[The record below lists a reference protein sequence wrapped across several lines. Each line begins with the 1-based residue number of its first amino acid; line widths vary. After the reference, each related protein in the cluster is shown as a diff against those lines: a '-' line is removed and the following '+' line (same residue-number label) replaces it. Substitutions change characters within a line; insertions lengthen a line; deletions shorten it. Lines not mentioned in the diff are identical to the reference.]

1 MNISSQGFAN
11 QYSRNLQVLQANNL
25 KYIEHVSTGHSMQ
38 KISDDPSS
46 ASTLIR
52 VQSHRMEISQCLR
65 NSAYARSLTDIS
77 AQTIEKMM
85 EVNTD
90 IGAYSVQYSSLNNDA
105 LIGIRSTIDGLLE
118 QMVDL
123 INTKQMDTYL
133 FGGNKLNEKP
143 FTVTRDPNTQR
154 ITSVQYV
161 GSDTN
166 NTYAI
171 SPSIELNSLTDAAE
185 NQQMKTA
192 LDNLL
197 ALRDAFYEDPPNVS
211 SIRNL
216 GQRVNQDNQTIF
228 SDILGNLGAKLTRI
242 EHAEQQNQFIN
253 EDLEKISSQH
263 ADVDMA
269 DMIVKLQQSQCA
281 YQAALQAGSKVLN
294 LSLLNYL

>member
-11 QYSRNLQVLQANNL
+11 QYSRDLQVLQSNNL
-25 KYIEHVSTGHSMQ
+25 KYIERVSTGHQMQ
-38 KISDDPSS
+38 KPSDDPSS
-46 ASTLIR
+46 ASALIR
-52 VQSHRMEISQCLR
+52 VQTHRMEISQCLR

-90 IGAYSVQYSSLNNDA
+90 IGAYSVQYSSLNRDA
-105 LIGIRSTIDGLLE
+105 LVGIRSTIDGLLE

-123 INTKQMDTYL
+123 LNTKQMDTYL
-133 FGGNKLNEKP
+133 FGGNKLSEKP
-143 FTVTRDPNTQR
+143 FEVTRDPDTQR
-154 ITSVQYV
+154 IVSVQYV
-161 GSDTN
+161 GSTTN

-185 NQQMKTA
+185 NQKMKTA

-197 ALRDAFYEDPPNVS
+197 ALRNAFYQEPPDVED
-211 SIRNL
+211 IQAL
-216 GQRVNQDNQTIF
+216 GQTVNQDNQTIF
-228 SDILGNLGAKLTRI
+228 ADILGNLGAKLTRI
-242 EHAEQQNQFIN
+242 EHAEQQNQYIN

-263 ADVDMA
+263 ADVDLA
-269 DMIVKLQQSQCA
+269 DIMVKLQQSQCA

>member
-11 QYSRNLQVLQANNL
+11 QYSHDLQVLQSNNL
-25 KYIEHVSTGHSMQ
+25 KYIEHVSTGHRMQ
-38 KISDDPSS
+38 KPSDDPSS
-46 ASTLIR
+46 ASALIR

-90 IGAYSVQYSSLNNDA
+90 IGAYSVQYSSLNHDA

-123 INTKQMDTYL
+123 LNTKQMDTYL
-133 FGGNKLNEKP
+133 FGGNKLTEKP
-143 FTVTRDPNTQR
+143 FEVTRDVTTQR
-154 ITSVQYV
+154 INSVQYV
-161 GSDTN
+161 GSTTN

-185 NQQMKTA
+185 NQKMKTA

-197 ALRDAFYEDPPNVS
+197 ALRNAFYEDPPNVEN
-211 SIRNL
+211 IQAL
-216 GQRVNQDNQTIF
+216 GQTVNQDNQSIF
-228 SDILGNLGAKLTRI
+228 ADILGNLGAKLTRI
-242 EHAEQQNQFIN
+242 EHAEQQNQYIN

>member
-11 QYSRNLQVLQANNL
+11 QYSRDLQVLQSNNL
-25 KYIEHVSTGHSMQ
+25 KYIECVSTGHQMQ
-38 KISDDPSS
+38 KPSDDPSS
-46 ASTLIR
+46 ASALIR
-52 VQSHRMEISQCLR
+52 VQTHRMEISQCLR

-90 IGAYSVQYSSLNNDA
+90 IGAYSVQYSSLNRDA
-105 LIGIRSTIDGLLE
+105 LVGIRSTIDGLLE

-123 INTKQMDTYL
+123 LNTKQMDTYL
-133 FGGNKLNEKP
+133 FGGNKLSEKP
-143 FTVTRDPNTQR
+143 FEVTRDPDTQR
-154 ITSVQYV
+154 IVSVQYV
-161 GSDTN
+161 GSTTN

-185 NQQMKTA
+185 NQKMKTA

-197 ALRDAFYEDPPNVS
+197 ALRNAFYQEPPDVED
-211 SIRNL
+211 IQAL
-216 GQRVNQDNQTIF
+216 GQTVNQDNQTIF
-228 SDILGNLGAKLTRI
+228 ADILGNLGAKLTRI
-242 EHAEQQNQFIN
+242 EHAEQQNQYIN

-263 ADVDMA
+263 ADVDLA
-269 DMIVKLQQSQCA
+269 DIMVKLQQSQCA

>member
-1 MNISSQGFAN
+1 
-11 QYSRNLQVLQANNL
+11 
-25 KYIEHVSTGHSMQ
+25 MQ
-38 KISDDPSS
+38 KPSDDPSS
-46 ASTLIR
+46 ASALIR

-77 AQTIEKMM
+77 AQTIERMM

-90 IGAYSVQYSSLNNDA
+90 IGAYSVQYSSLNHDA
-105 LIGIRSTIDGLLE
+105 LMGIRSTIDGLLE

-133 FGGNKLNEKP
+133 FGGNKLTEKP
-143 FTVTRDPNTQR
+143 FAITRDPDTQR
-154 ITSVQYV
+154 IASVQYV
-161 GSDTN
+161 GGTGN
-166 NTYAI
+166 NMYAI
-171 SPSIELNSLTDAAE
+171 SPSIELNSLTDVAE
-185 NQQMKTA
+185 NQKMKTA

-197 ALRDAFYEDPPNVS
+197 ALRNAFYEDPPNLS
-211 SIRNL
+211 DIQTL

-228 SDILGNLGAKLTRI
+228 SDILGSLGAKLTRI

-269 DMIVKLQQSQCA
+269 DMVVKLQQSQCA

>member
-11 QYSRNLQVLQANNL
+11 QYSSNLQTLQGNNL
-25 KYIEHVSTGHSMQ
+25 KYIERVSTGHSMQ
-38 KISDDPSS
+38 KPSDDPSS
-46 ASTLIR
+46 ASALIR
-52 VQSHRMEISQCLR
+52 VQAHRMEIAQCSR

-77 AQTIEKMM
+77 AQTIERMM

-90 IGAYSVQYSSLNNDA
+90 IGAYSVQYSSLNHDA
-105 LIGIRSTIDGLLE
+105 LLGIRSTIDGLLE

-133 FGGNKLNEKP
+133 FGGNKLTEKP
-143 FTVTRDPNTQR
+143 FAVTRDPDTQR
-154 ITSVQYV
+154 ITSIQYV
-161 GSDTN
+161 GSTSN
-166 NTYAI
+166 NMYAI

-185 NQQMKTA
+185 NQKMKTA

-197 ALRDAFYEDPPNVS
+197 ALRDAFYEEPPNLS
-211 SIRNL
+211 DIQTL
-216 GQRVNQDNQTIF
+216 GQTVNQDNQTIF
-228 SDILGNLGAKLTRI
+228 ADILGNLGAKLTRI
-242 EHAEQQNQFIN
+242 DHAEQQNQFIV
-253 EDLEKISSQH
+253 EDLEKISSRH

>member
-11 QYSRNLQVLQANNL
+11 QYCRDLQVLQSNNL
-25 KYIEHVSTGHSMQ
+25 KYIERVSTGHQMQ
-38 KISDDPSS
+38 KPSDDPSS
-46 ASTLIR
+46 ASALIR

-90 IGAYSVQYSSLNNDA
+90 IGAYSVQYSSLNTDA
-105 LIGIRSTIDGLLE
+105 LMGIRSTIDGLLE

-123 INTKQMDTYL
+123 VNTKQMDTYL
-133 FGGNKLNEKP
+133 FGGNKLAEKP
-143 FTVTRDPNTQR
+143 FEVTRDPDTQR
-154 ITSVQYV
+154 IVSVQYV
-161 GSDTN
+161 GSTTN

-171 SPSIELNSLTDAAE
+171 SPSIELNSLTDATE
-185 NQQMKTA
+185 NQRMKTA

-197 ALRDAFYEDPPNVS
+197 ALRNAFYEDPPNVEN
-211 SIRNL
+211 IQAL
-216 GQRVNQDNQTIF
+216 GQTVNQDNQTIF
-228 SDILGNLGAKLTRI
+228 ADILGNLGAKLTRI
-242 EHAEQQNQFIN
+242 EHAEQQNQYIN

-263 ADVDMA
+263 ADVDLA
-269 DMIVKLQQSQCA
+269 DMMVKLQQSQCA